1 MSTKKINEAL
11 GIDSIEG
18 FLSDLDVKDDIT
30 QLDNIDEQVRENTDK
45 IDT

>member
-18 FLSDLDVKDDIT
+18 FLSDLEVKDDIT